1 MPQKSPFEHQTT
13 AHIKERI
20 EIQKPK
26 GDPNSA
32 SNVSTHNGA
41 TLTNAKLEQT
51 SERHIKTA
59 APITAQP
66 AFKATLSGTHKNPSL
81 PPKNLK
87 LETLKIKEQA
97 LGSEISSSVNAE
109 KASVKNPNGTETF
122 CISTLKGE
130 KLNKNKPPILPKR
143 TIVSQNT
150 KAKSYLD
157 ITIQD
162 PQTEPLAKSRTKKPI
177 LPQKPASIKS
187 SSPLLVQKES
197 GRDDKTECSKIMERK
212 LSVPNAQLAQCGTN
226 ASHGEDLRCSG
237 PGSKSLL
244 NPVHNGEHNGQST
257 ADGSNASNVSDN
269 IVKSKF
275 YRMPIDGKKCSSIA
289 EDMSR
294 SVSPL
299 CSVAKSYNL
308 FSSEIHESIS
318 SDICNEETMNN
329 YSVSRCHL

>member
-1 MPQKSPFEHQTT
+1 
-13 AHIKERI
+13 
-20 EIQKPK
+20 
-26 GDPNSA
+26 
-32 SNVSTHNGA
+32 
-41 TLTNAKLEQT
+41 
-51 SERHIKTA
+51 
-59 APITAQP
+59 
-66 AFKATLSGTHKNPSL
+66 
-81 PPKNLK
+81 
-87 LETLKIKEQA
+87 
-97 LGSEISSSVNAE
+97 
-109 KASVKNPNGTETF
+109 
-122 CISTLKGE
+122 
-130 KLNKNKPPILPKR
+130 
-143 TIVSQNT
+143 
-150 KAKSYLD
+150 
-157 ITIQD
+157 
-162 PQTEPLAKSRTKKPI
+162 
-177 LPQKPASIKS
+177 
-187 SSPLLVQKES
+187 
-197 GRDDKTECSKIMERK
+197 MERK

-237 PGSKSLL
+237 PGSKSLF